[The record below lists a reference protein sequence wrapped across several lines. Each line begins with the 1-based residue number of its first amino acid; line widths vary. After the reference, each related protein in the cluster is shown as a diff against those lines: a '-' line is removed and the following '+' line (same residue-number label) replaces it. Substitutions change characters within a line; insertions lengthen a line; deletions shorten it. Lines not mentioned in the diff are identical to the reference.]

1 MSIYMKL
8 NEAQDFFTE
17 SIASKAAI
25 KFTKQSEPLLGLKG
39 LTMADGLNK
48 DVRKSKRWLN
58 IRSDETQKCKLAISV
73 TYSNGRYY
81 VFIVPRIQRI
91 HQVLCQWKMQTQ
103 CILKFCHYLS
113 KQVKTFIIHLLLNC
127 KKG

>member
-39 LTMADGLNK
+39 LTMTDGLNK

-73 TYSNGRYY
+73 TYSNGCYY
-81 VFIVPRIQRI
+81 VFYSAADSTYSSGFMSMEDADIMYLE
-91 HQVLCQWKMQTQ
+91 VLSLLEQAGEDV
-103 CILKFCHYLS
+103 YN
-113 KQVKTFIIHLLLNC
+113 TFVTEL
-127 KKG
+127 

>member
-81 VFIVPRIQRI
+81 VFYSAADSTYSSGFMSMEDADTMYLE
-91 HQVLCQWKMQTQ
+91 VLSLLEQAGEDV
-103 CILKFCHYLS
+103 YN
-113 KQVKTFIIHLLLNC
+113 TFVTEL
-127 KKG
+127 

>member
-39 LTMADGLNK
+39 LTMTDGLNK

-58 IRSDETQKCKLAISV
+58 IQSDETLKCKLAISV

-81 VFIVPRIQRI
+81 VFYSVADSTYSSGFNSMEDVDIMYIE
-91 HQVLCQWKMQTQ
+91 VLSLLEQAGEDV
-103 CILKFCHYLS
+103 YN
-113 KQVKTFIIHLLLNC
+113 TFVTEL
-127 KKG
+127 

>member
-39 LTMADGLNK
+39 LTMTDSLNK

-81 VFIVPRIQRI
+81 VFYSVADSTYSSGFMSMEDADTMKYCFWI
-91 HQVLCQWKMQTQ
+91 KS
-103 CILKFCHYLS
+103 YS
-113 KQVKTFIIHLLLNC
+113 
-127 KKG
+127 